1 MTSLVRGREGWPKKG
16 QTRGGC
22 VISTVI
28 KMTGKEEFKISGGLC
43 LMTSNKVATSP
54 PKDALS
60 RLRDAVDL

>member
-1 MTSLVRGREGWPKKG
+1 M
-16 QTRGGC
+16 
-22 VISTVI
+22 ISTVI